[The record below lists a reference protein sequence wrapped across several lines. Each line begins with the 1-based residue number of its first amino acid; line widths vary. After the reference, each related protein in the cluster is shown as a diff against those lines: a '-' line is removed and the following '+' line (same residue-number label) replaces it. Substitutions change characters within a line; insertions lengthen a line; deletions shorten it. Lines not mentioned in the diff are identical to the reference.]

1 MARQS
6 RGGALAAFVLGALL
20 MAAAG
25 VGYLVWTDLR
35 PARPLAVELSLPK
48 GPALPDPAPMPN
60 PQPAPAPLPT
70 PG

>member
-1 MARQS
+1 MAGQS
-6 RGGALAAFVLGALL
+6 GGNTLVGFVLGALL

-25 VGYLVWTDLR
+25 VGYVVWSGLQ
-35 PARPLAVELSLPK
+35 PPRPLEVDLSLPK
-48 GPALPDPAPMPN
+48 GPALPDPSPMPN